1 MSKQVYTQN
10 EFSLALLA
18 GWAMASLVGSAWA
31 GETDAPKAPDD
42 PASAMW
48 SLDDIHTV
56 LATRTT
62 NVTKRAVFR
71 NPVAGP
77 TQGTMHTLDEI
88 MELALHRA
96 PVSRTGQ
103 ANWYPSEVQPGYDG
117 KTRLGVVWPTPR
129 FTLGTGNT
137 VNTSNCVTDN
147 LSGLMWTRH
156 TNLGT
161 NTVWAA
167 DATGATTWSNAFA
180 VVTNINGTVYGGY
193 DDWRLPNINELTS
206 LGYYGN
212 GSPAIPN
219 TAGTAKW
226 TQEGDPFFQRR
237 TTGYFWSST
246 TPPTDKTRAA
256 AIHLYYTWVAG
267 ATKSGSEGY
276 GFVWAVRGGRQ
287 KGGTP

>member
-1 MSKQVYTQN
+1 MSKQVCKRK
-10 EFSLALLA
+10 EFFLMLVA
-18 GWAMASLVGSAWA
+18 GLAMAGLVVSAWA
-31 GETDAPKAPDD
+31 GELVAPKAPDD

-62 NVTKRAVFR
+62 NVVKRAVFR
-71 NPVAGP
+71 TPVGGP

-88 MELALHRA
+88 MDLALHRA

-103 ANWYPSEVQPGYDG
+103 ALWYPREVNVGDDA
-117 KTRLGVVWPTPR
+117 KTRLGVVWPEPR
-129 FTLGTGNT
+129 FTIGTGDS

-147 LSGLMWTRH
+147 LTGLMWSRH
-156 TNLGT
+156 CNLAT
-161 NTVWAA
+161 NTVFAA
-167 DATGATTWSNAFA
+167 NATGMTTWSNAFA
-180 VVTNINGTVYGGY
+180 VVTNINGAAYGGY

-206 LGYYGN
+206 LGFYGT

-226 TQEGDPFFQRR
+226 TQEGNPFFQLWKN
-237 TTGYFWSST
+237 GYYWSST
-246 TPPTDKTRAA
+246 TPPMDKTRAA
-256 AIHLYYTWVAG
+256 VVHIYYTWVTG
-267 ATKSGSEGY
+267 IHKSGSENY
-276 GFVWAVRGGRQ
+276 GAVWAVRGGRH